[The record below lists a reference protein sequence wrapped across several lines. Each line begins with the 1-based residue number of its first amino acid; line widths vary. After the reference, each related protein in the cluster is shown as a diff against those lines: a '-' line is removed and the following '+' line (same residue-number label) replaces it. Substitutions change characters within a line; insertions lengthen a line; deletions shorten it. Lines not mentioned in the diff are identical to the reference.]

1 MLNFS
6 EIKLGKIVEFQNAPC
21 VIIECDFLRMQMRK
35 PVKRCKMRNLLTNSV
50 VPHTF
55 YSNDNIEEADM
66 RKEKATFLYSSDESL
81 NFMLSESYET
91 IEIAKEM
98 LGSKQDYLKEGLEVL
113 VVYFNDGVVSVEIP
127 LKVSF
132 VITQTNP
139 VDKGNT
145 VNGVLKEAIIETG
158 KMIRVPAFI
167 KEGEKI
173 IVNTVED
180 EYVERDTSK

>member
-6 EIKLGKIVEFQNAPC
+6 EIKLGKTVEFQNAPC

-35 PVKRCKMRNLLTNSV
+35 PVKRCKMRNLLTNAV

-66 RKEKATFLYSSDESL
+66 RKDKASFLYPSDGIF

-91 IEIAKEM
+91 IEISKEI
-98 LGSKQDYLKEGLEVL
+98 LGGKEDYLKEGLEVL
-113 VVYFNDGVVSVEIP
+113 VVYFNDSVVSVEIP
-127 LKVSF
+127 LKVSYL
-132 VITQTNP
+132 ITETSG

-145 VNGVLKEAIIETG
+145 VQGVMKQAVIETG
-158 KMIRVPAFI
+158 KIVKVPAFI
-167 KEGEKI
+167 KLGERVVI
-173 IVNTVED
+173 NTVED
-180 EYVERDTSK
+180 EYVERDSSK